1 MNLDIIIIIAVIYMI
16 YKLQTN
22 IFKKI
27 TLVEDNTIGIINYN
41 ENLSYFLNLLINL
54 LDTKLN
60 VKKYNSFKSLTED
73 LNSNKIQFA
82 ILPENTLLDSGLG
95 LSDYKDNSKENLR
108 FVSGLYYNYQYFITN
123 KLYRNEDKSLQVIN
137 PNDFKNFYKIYNRH
151 LVIATE
157 KKGSESYSNLMML
170 LYMYG
175 FKGEDIKNYDKF
187 KKYSQNTIFYK
198 TTVIDDMIT
207 DLIRNRVDGIF
218 INSYYNNNKVREL
231 IDKKDVIFLDIDYK
245 NTMFND
251 IFSNYFYNKTIN
263 ISNKAEDLDSI
274 YSFKTKAN
282 RLVLVANN
290 LTTDQSVTSIVKK
303 YFENNNYLINN
314 LIENKNIEK
323 EHMIFEPIDMVYV
336 NKYIK
341 IHNAAFKYFEDLGF
355 IIDDNTK
362 NKLEF
367 ITNDKFKHYWK
378 YDKIGMNKFNITS

>member
-16 YKLQTN
+16 YKLQGN

-27 TLVEDNTIGIINYN
+27 IVAENNTIGIINNN

-54 LDTKLN
+54 LDTKLK
-60 VKKYNSFKSLTED
+60 VKKYDSFKHLTED
-73 LNSNKIQFA
+73 LNNNKIQLA
-82 ILPENTLLDSGLG
+82 IMPENNLVDSGLG
-95 LSDYKDNSKENLR
+95 LSDYKNNSKQNLR

-123 KLYRNEDKSLQVIN
+123 KLYRNKDKSLQVIN
-137 PNDFKNFYKIYNRH
+137 PEDFKNFYKIYDRH

-157 KKGSESYSNLMML
+157 EKKSESYSDLMRL
-170 LYMYG
+170 FYMYG
-175 FKGEDIKNYDKF
+175 FKGEDIKNYDRF
-187 KKYSQNTIFYK
+187 KKYSENTIFYK
-198 TTVIDDMIT
+198 TAEIDDMIT

-231 IDKKDVIFLDIDYK
+231 IDKKDVIFLDVDYK
-245 NTMFND
+245 NTMFNE
-251 IFSNYFYNKTIN
+251 IFSNYFYDKTIN

-290 LTTDQSVTSIVKK
+290 LTSEESVTSIVTK

-314 LIENKNIEK
+314 LIENENIEK
-323 EHMIFEPIDMVYV
+323 EHMIFEPIDMIYI

-341 IHNAAFKYFEDLGF
+341 IHNASFKYFEDLGF
-355 IIDDNTK
+355 IIDNETK

-367 ITNDKFKHYWK
+367 ITNDKFKYYWK
-378 YDKIGMNKFNITS
+378 YDKIGINKFNISS